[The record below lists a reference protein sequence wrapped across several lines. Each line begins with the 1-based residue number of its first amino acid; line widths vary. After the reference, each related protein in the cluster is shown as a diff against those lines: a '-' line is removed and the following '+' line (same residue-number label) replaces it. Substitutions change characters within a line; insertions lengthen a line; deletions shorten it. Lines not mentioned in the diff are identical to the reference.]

1 MYSCLT
7 TLPVLQTVCRLAGL
21 EREAFLLPF
30 LSGGFRFKLWLHFNQ
45 VQAGWA
51 QKFFPSCADF
61 CEASCFCQL
70 LVALSPAH
78 LCLWAWVL
86 RSVLEKT
93 PLKLPYK
100 LETLK
105 RESSRPRAWS
115 TLVPLEL
122 QAVPLE
128 QRRA

>member
-1 MYSCLT
+1 M
-7 TLPVLQTVCRLAGL
+7 LQTVCRLAGL
-21 EREAFLLPF
+21 EREAFFYCPF
-30 LSGGFRFKLWLHFNQ
+30 FQEDLDLSSGYTLTKYRLAGLKSSSPAVRIFVKPLVSASCWLHYR
-45 VQAGWA
+45 
-51 QKFFPSCADF
+51 PLIS
-61 CEASCFCQL
+61 
-70 LVALSPAH
+70 
-78 LCLWAWVL
+78 CLWAWVL

-115 TLVPLEL
+115 ALVPLEL

-128 QRRA
+128 QRHA